1 MNGILLI
8 DKPAGWTSFDVI
20 GKLRGIL
27 HMKRLGHAGTLDPM
41 ATGVLPV
48 FVGYA
53 TKACGILPDDT
64 KAYSAGFRLGLT
76 SDTQDNT
83 GEILETHDFAG
94 VTEAQIRE
102 LLAGMTGEIE
112 QIPPMYSAV
121 KVDGKKLY
129 ELARQGKTVER
140 QARRVRIDALKLT
153 AFDPVTGE
161 GVLDITCG
169 SGTYVRTI
177 LHDLGQTL
185 GCGAVMTH
193 LRRTVSNGFAIDRC
207 VTLETVQTLAEED
220 RVGEVLIPIGEV
232 FASLPQIRL
241 SEKQTAL
248 YRNGV
253 KLGLSYL
260 KGHITQAERY
270 AVYGKPFGFLG
281 TAVTDREQ
289 GVLRIERNLCE
300 PVNQEVNT

>member
-8 DKPAGWTSFDVI
+8 DKPQGWTSFDVI

-27 HMKRLGHAGTLDPM
+27 RMKRLGHAGTLDPM

-64 KAYSAGFRLGLT
+64 KAYRAVFQLGQT
-76 SDTQDNT
+76 SDTQDCT
-83 GEILETHDFAG
+83 GEILETHDFDG
-94 VTEAQIRE
+94 ITEGNVLTA
-102 LLAGMTGEIE
+102 LSGMTGEVD

-140 QARRVRIDALKLT
+140 AARRVRIDALQLPE
-153 AFDPVTGE
+153 FDPASGQ
-161 GVLDITCG
+161 GVLEITCG

-177 LHDLGQTL
+177 IHDLGQTL
-185 GCGAVMTH
+185 GCGAVMTA
-193 LRRTVSNGFAIDRC
+193 LCRTVSNGFPIERC
-207 VTLETVQTLAEED
+207 ITLEEAQRLSDADSIETALV
-220 RVGEVLIPIGEV
+220 PIEAV
-232 FASLPQIRL
+232 FAPLPKIRL
-241 SEKQTAL
+241 SETQTRL

-253 KLGLSYL
+253 KLALDRLTGQ
-260 KGHITQAERY
+260 ITQADRY
-270 AVYGKPFGFLG
+270 TVFGRPDGFLG
-281 TAVTDREQ
+281 TALADRTD

-300 PVNQEVNT
+300 PREAQP

>member
-8 DKPAGWTSFDVI
+8 NKPQGWTSFDVI

-64 KAYSAGFRLGLT
+64 KAYRAAFQLGT
-76 SDTQDNT
+76 VTDTQDST
-83 GEILETHDFAG
+83 GEVLETHKFSGISADQI
-94 VTEAQIRE
+94 TEK
-102 LLAGMTGEIE
+102 LSGMTGEIA

-129 ELARQGKTVER
+129 ELARQGKTVDR
-140 QARRVRIDALKLT
+140 QARTVRIDALTLND
-153 AFDPVTGE
+153 FDPETGC
-161 GVLDITCG
+161 GTLTIICG

-177 LHDLGQTL
+177 LHDLGQAL
-185 GCGAVMTH
+185 GCGAVMTS
-193 LRRTVSNGFAIDRC
+193 LCRTVSNGFSIENC
-207 VTLETVQTLAEED
+207 ITLEEAQTLADEN
-220 RVGEVLIPIGEV
+220 RIGSALIPIAEV
-232 FASLPQIRL
+232 FRTLDALHLTPG
-241 SEKQTAL
+241 QTRL

-253 KLGLSYL
+253 KLTLSKL
-260 KGHITQAERY
+260 PITDADRY
-270 AVYGKPFGFLG
+270 AVFGDPDGFLG
-281 TAVTDREQ
+281 TAVTDREN
-289 GVLRIERNLCE
+289 GILRIERNLCE
-300 PVNQEVNT
+300 PNN